1 MKKASLVQEVEKAP
15 GRILARAVA
24 EDLRRVQGGGGNA
37 GTVTVDKSADGHTD
51 ITNGTGDHDINEI

>member
-1 MKKASLVQEVEKAP
+1 MKKVRLVPEVEKAT
-15 GRILARAVA
+15 GRILARALA

-51 ITNGTGDHDINEI
+51 ITNGSGDHDITEI